1 MLVNES
7 VRSEGKR
14 EMLGIKLTESWD
26 SKVEVLAG
34 CDGVEVDQSEGIEP
48 VHRREH
54 HLAFHVVAVV
64 LQ

>member
-1 MLVNES
+1 
-7 VRSEGKR
+7 
-14 EMLGIKLTESWD
+14 MLGIKLTESWD

-34 CDGVEVDQSEGIEP
+34 CDGVEVDQPEGVEP